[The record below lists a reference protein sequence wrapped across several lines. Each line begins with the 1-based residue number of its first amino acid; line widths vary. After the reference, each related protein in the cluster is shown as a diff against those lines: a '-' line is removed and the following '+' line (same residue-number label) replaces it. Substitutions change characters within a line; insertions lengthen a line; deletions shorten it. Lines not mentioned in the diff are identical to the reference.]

1 MDLNREL
8 QSLLTRRHFF
18 GRTSTGLGALA
29 LTSILNPK
37 LFGAAP
43 SEGSTHGPMP
53 ALHFAPKAK
62 RVIYLFMSGGPS
74 HIDLFDHKP
83 KLREQHGKELPASIR
98 MGQRLTGMTSGQSSF
113 PCVASMFN
121 FQQHGQN
128 GTWMS
133 DLLPNTAKIVDDIC
147 LIKSMNTEAINHDP
161 AVTFIQTGHQ
171 QAGRPSLG
179 AWLSYGIGSENQQMP
194 SFIVMVSQGSG
205 NKTDQPLS
213 ARYWGSGFLPGEHQ
227 GVRFRSGSDPVLYL
241 SNPPGVDASA
251 RRRMLDSVGQLNQM
265 AVKSFGDP
273 EINARIAQYE
283 MAYRMQSSVPELTD
297 LSTEPKHVLDA
308 YGIQEG
314 GSDGGFA
321 RNCLLARRMVERGVR
336 FVQLMHRGWDQ
347 HGDLPKQI
355 RGQCR
360 DIDQPSAALVQDLKA
375 RGLLE
380 DTLVIW
386 GGEFGRTV
394 YSQGTLTKD
403 NHGRDHHGRCFTLW
417 MAGGGIKP
425 GLVFGET
432 DDYAYNIVQDPVH
445 IHDFNATVLHCL
457 GIDHEKLTFKFQGRH
472 FRLTDVHG
480 ELVKGIL
487 A

>member
-1 MDLNREL
+1 MNPNHEL

-18 GRTSTGLGALA
+18 GRLSGGIGTLGLASL
-29 LTSILNPK
+29 LNPQV
-37 LFGAAP
+37 FAATGQP
-43 SEGSTHGPMP
+43 SASHGVLPG
-53 ALHFAPKAK
+53 LHFAPKAK

-74 HIDLFDHKP
+74 HIDLFDYKP
-83 KLREQHGKELPASIR
+83 GLKAHHGKELPGSIR

-113 PCVASMFN
+113 PCVAPMFS
-121 FQQHGQN
+121 FQQYGKN
-128 GTWMS
+128 GTWIS
-133 DLLPNTAKIVDDIC
+133 ELLPHTGKIVDDIC
-147 LIKSMNTEAINHDP
+147 LIKSMHTEAINHDP
-161 AVTFIQTGHQ
+161 AVTYIQTGHQ

-194 SFIVMVSQGSG
+194 AFIVMVSQGSG

-213 ARYWGSGFLPGEHQ
+213 TRYWGNGFLPGQHQ

-241 SNPPGVDASA
+241 SNPPGLNKES
-251 RRRMLDSVGQLNQM
+251 RRSMLDSVGQLNAM
-265 AVKSFGDP
+265 AAQSFGDP

-283 MAYRMQSSVPELTD
+283 MAYRMQASVPELTD
-297 LSTEPKHVLDA
+297 LSGEPKHVLES
-308 YGIQEG
+308 YGIKEG
-314 GSDGGFA
+314 ATDGGFA

-347 HGDLPKQI
+347 HGDLPRQI

-360 DIDQPSAALVQDLKA
+360 DVDQPSAALVKDLKD

-394 YSQGTLTKD
+394 YSQGSLTQD

-417 MAGGGIKP
+417 MAGGGIKS
-425 GLVFGET
+425 GVVYGQT
-432 DDYAYNIVQDPVH
+432 DDFCYNIVQDPVH
-445 IHDFNATVLHCL
+445 IHDFNATMLHCL
-457 GIDHEKLTFKFQGRH
+457 GLDHEKLTFKFQGRH